1 MLKKEIFEIPVI
13 SYDSENFAKSLKV
26 EIKVTRSNVKLK
38 SFRDFLGSIS
48 EQVIDALKS
57 TKAYI
62 SNDGSN
68 LQFIYPEM
76 DEESRK
82 VIKNLFLP
90 TEDFK
95 WKKDL
100 KLKGYLSKP
109 LIINPEKLYP
119 NFIGTKLF
127 GNTSGL
133 FTGTIEFRVTKK

>member
-1 MLKKEIFEIPVI
+1 MFKKEIFEIPVI
-13 SYDSENFAKSLKV
+13 VDDSRNFAKTLKV
-26 EIKVTRSNVKLK
+26 EIKVTQSNVKLK

-48 EQVIDALKS
+48 EQVIDALKR

-62 SNDGSN
+62 SNDESN
-68 LQFIYPEM
+68 LQFVYPEM

-100 KLKGYLSKP
+100 KLKGYLSKA
-109 LIINPEKLYP
+109 LTINPEKLYP
-119 NFIGTKLF
+119 NFVSTKLF
-127 GNTSGL
+127 GNASGL
-133 FTGTIEFRVTKK
+133 FTGTVEFRVTKK